1 MDCIELK
8 IHMDRNNQKHQAL
21 YLTAE
26 NIIFVTPLITKI
38 L

>member
-8 IHMDRNNQKHQAL
+8 IHMDRNNQKQQAL

-26 NIIFVTPLITKI
+26 NIIFITKI